1 MRNYSFHL
9 DIEFDQREKLEN
21 VLTEIKLLTNSLKVL
36 GIYKGDTARLKTLND
51 ITKNLNELDVELKK
65 LVQSDYKSS
74 NKKEKSKE

>member
-1 MRNYSFHL
+1 M
-9 DIEFDQREKLEN
+9 K
-21 VLTEIKLLTNSLKVL
+21 
-36 GIYKGDTARLKTLND
+36 AD